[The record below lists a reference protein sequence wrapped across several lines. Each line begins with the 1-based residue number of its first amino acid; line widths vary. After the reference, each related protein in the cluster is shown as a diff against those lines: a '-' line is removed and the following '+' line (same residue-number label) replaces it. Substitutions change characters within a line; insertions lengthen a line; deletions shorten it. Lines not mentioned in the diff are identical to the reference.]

1 METIFIS
8 TENSKTT
15 DFNRFKLYF
24 TEKMDLR
31 GNKTIVLADLS
42 IYTWQN
48 IKEEYKNNKF
58 KLSETT

>member
-15 DFNRFKLYF
+15 DFNRFRLYF

-42 IYTWQN
+42 ICTWQN

-58 KLSETT
+58 KLSEPT